1 MTIYLYYVYATR
13 KYNNMTKTIFVIV
26 AVVAFTLATF
36 GVSISHV
43 ALVPL
48 GLAFYAAKELIK

>member
-1 MTIYLYYVYATR
+1 MSMA
-13 KYNNMTKTIFVIV
+13 KTIFIIV

-36 GVSISHV
+36 GVTVSHV

>member
-1 MTIYLYYVYATR
+1 MA
-13 KYNNMTKTIFVIV
+13 KTIFVIV

-36 GVSISHV
+36 GVTVSHV